1 MADSFTLL
9 VICTGNI
16 CRSPAAALML
26 AAGFGPDSGVTVRSA
41 GTGAREGA
49 VIDEYSA
56 QLLRQDGIDPS
67 GHRAHWL
74 TAADVEQA
82 DVVIGLTREHRSAAV
97 ALTPSAVRRSF
108 TLRGLADLAGRVS
121 PQELGSEA
129 GIAERMRAFV
139 AAAPR
144 YRRRDLDE
152 DIEDPYG
159 RDLDVYRSV
168 HAEIAAATAALVAAV
183 RPSD

>member
-49 VIDEYSA
+49 AMDEHSA

-67 GHRAHWL
+67 SHRAHWL